1 MATHHAQP
9 GELVDLTSWADDIPS
24 EGSKAITKIDRL
36 ELARLVVPA
45 DTEMHRSKYCRVSGP
60 IVVHCL
66 DGEIELKT
74 RDAVTTIKAG
84 QLVYLLADTDH
95 AIRGILDS
103 VVLLTIVLTT

>member
-9 GELVDLTSWADDIPS
+9 GELVDLTSWANDIPS
-24 EGSKAITKIDRL
+24 GGSKAIAKSDRL

-45 DTEMHRSKYCRVSGP
+45 DTEMHRSKYCRVPGP

-66 DGEIELKT
+66 SGVIELKT

-84 QLVYLLADTDH
+84 QLVYLLAGTDH
-95 AIRGILDS
+95 AIRGVLES
-103 VVLLTIVLTT
+103 VILLTIVLST